1 MEVACN
7 YDLTTTQQIQPLIL
21 STAPSTTILL
31 NGVEGLLLAFLNLP
45 NTIRS
50 TSVKVVLREMR
61 HFPEVVV
68 DSILDF
74 TSLIITVSQ

>member
-31 NGVEGLLLAFLNLP
+31 NGVEQLLLAFLNLP

-50 TSVKVVLREMR
+50 TSVIVILRETKQLKK
-61 HFPEVVV
+61 VVV
-68 DSILDF
+68 DLILDF
-74 TSLIITVSQ
+74 TSLIMPVSQ